1 MDSDSSGSDDHTL
14 GFDAGRR
21 VSRITF
27 ITLFAIGVAEVA
39 IGLISNSV
47 VLIADGID
55 SFGDSAITLIVLL
68 GLFFATKQNNNNSSS
83 KGSNNGSDND
93 ANRPWLSHYKIESFA
108 AFVAA
113 IGMVGMGIVIIV
125 RAVEALIDPIE
136 IVHPEIALM
145 TLAFAA
151 GISGYRAVQMN
162 RIAGRYNLLSLKAG
176 ARNAI
181 KDSMASV
188 IGFFSILVAAYLG
201 FPQADPIGAIIIA
214 VFIFSIS
221 YYILKESS
229 LVLLDVINNPQI
241 AEQVKAL
248 IEKSHGVR
256 VSSISF
262 RPMGPFLYAD
272 ISIVL
277 DGSMTVAEFKRL
289 AGSIK
294 SSVRKRFPN
303 IQRMAV
309 IIEEHS

>member
-1 MDSDSSGSDDHTL
+1 MDSDSSGSDDHTV

-21 VSRITF
+21 VSKIAF
-27 ITLFAIGVAEVA
+27 ITLFALGVAEVA

-55 SFGDSAITLIVLL
+55 SFGDSAIILIVLL
-68 GLFFATKQNNNNSSS
+68 GLFFATKQNKYS
-83 KGSNNGSDND
+83 KGSNGSGND
-93 ANRPWLSHYKIESFA
+93 ANQPWLGYYKIESFA

-125 RAVEALIDPIE
+125 RAVEALINPIE
-136 IVHPEIALM
+136 IVHPEIALI

-162 RIAGRYNLLSLKAG
+162 RIAGRYKLLSLKAG

-188 IGFFSILVAAYLG
+188 IGFFSILVAVYLG

-214 VFIFSIS
+214 AFIFSIS
-221 YYILKESS
+221 YYILKDSS
-229 LVLLDVINNPQI
+229 LVLLDIISNPQMV
-241 AEQVKAL
+241 EQVKTL
-248 IEKSHGVR
+248 IERSHGVK
-256 VSSISF
+256 VSSISL

-272 ISIVL
+272 INVVL

-289 AGSIK
+289 ANSIK
-294 SSVRKRFPN
+294 KSVRKRFPS
-303 IQRMAV
+303 IQRLTV
-309 IIEEHS
+309 IIEQS

>member
-1 MDSDSSGSDDHTL
+1 MDSDSSGSDDHIM

-21 VSRITF
+21 VSKTAF
-27 ITLFAIGVAEVA
+27 ITLFALGAAEVA

-55 SFGDSAITLIVLL
+55 SFGDSAIILIVLL
-68 GLFFATKQNNNNSSS
+68 GLFFATKQNNNS
-83 KGSNNGSDND
+83 KGSNGSGND
-93 ANRPWLSHYKIESFA
+93 ANQPWLGYYKIESFA

-125 RAVEALIDPIE
+125 RAVEALINPIE
-136 IVHPEIALM
+136 IVHPEIALI

-162 RIAGRYNLLSLKAG
+162 RIAGRYKLLSLKAG

-188 IGFFSILVAAYLG
+188 IGFFSILVAVYLG

-214 VFIFSIS
+214 AFIFSIS
-221 YYILKESS
+221 YYILKDSS
-229 LVLLDVINNPQI
+229 LVLLDIISNPQMV
-241 AEQVKAL
+241 EQVKTL
-248 IEKSHGVR
+248 IERSHGVK
-256 VSSISF
+256 VSSISL

-272 ISIVL
+272 INVVL
-277 DGSMTVAEFKRL
+277 DGSVTVAEFKRL
-289 AGSIK
+289 ANSIK
-294 SSVRKRFPN
+294 KSVRKRFPS
-303 IQRMAV
+303 IQRLTV
-309 IIEEHS
+309 IIEQS